1 MVETASKATLGTPK
15 AMLVVVQGAEAGR
28 RIPLDGTLKV
38 LGGGDGADEQLA
50 DAQLGAKHAHLFFDA
65 GQWVLRDL
73 QGGRG
78 TWVND
83 LAVEEYVLRDGDRVR
98 MGRTLL
104 KILTAGDVVNRSVE
118 ELFRVQTLDGLTLLA
133 NKASFH
139 EALVREVARSA
150 RHGQPLSLVRLDI
163 DGFGALNA
171 QRGDVAGDIILQAVA
186 ARVRGVLRREDVL
199 ARIDDDEFAV
209 VLPNCE
215 AADARRVAETLC
227 SAVAGQ
233 SFDVEGGALAIT
245 VSGGYARLR
254 TRETPDQALERA
266 GIALNRA
273 KQAGGNRV
281 EDSSPWS
288 LPDDHKL
295 SH

>member
-1 MVETASKATLGTPK
+1 M
-15 AMLVVVQGAEAGR
+15 
-28 RIPLDGTLKV
+28 
-38 LGGGDGADEQLA
+38 
-50 DAQLGAKHAHLFFDA
+50 
-65 GQWVLRDL
+65 
-73 QGGRG
+73 
-78 TWVND
+78 
-83 LAVEEYVLRDGDRVR
+83 
-98 MGRTLL
+98 
-104 KILTAGDVVNRSVE
+104 
-118 ELFRVQTLDGLTLLA
+118 
-133 NKASFH
+133 
-139 EALVREVARSA
+139 
-150 RHGQPLSLVRLDI
+150 
-163 DGFGALNA
+163 
-171 QRGDVAGDIILQAVA
+171 
-186 ARVRGVLRREDVL
+186 LRREDVL

-233 SFDVEGGALAIT
+233 SFDVEGGALAMT

-295 SH
+295 SN